1 MPTIKQLLRNRRQQ
15 KKNVKKSPALKGC
28 PQRRGTCTRVYVRL
42 VQITIGRKKGNPF
55 SSIND
60 QY

>member
-42 VQITIGRKKGNPF
+42 VQIM
-55 SSIND
+55 SSNR
-60 QY
+60 

>member
-28 PQRRGTCTRVYVRL
+28 PQRLGTCTSVYAIASDHEFEVII
-42 VQITIGRKKGNPF
+42 QYKF
-55 SSIND
+55 SKAP
-60 QY
+60 